1 MSPAA
6 DAFDLVTRNSEE
18 VVTPEDLRELLDRD
32 EPRAYIGFEPSGT
45 AHVGWMITANKVRDL
60 VDAGFD
66 VSILLA
72 DWHAYIND
80 KLGGDMDRI
89 RSCGKYMEDVFEAL
103 GVGSDEVTYVYASDY
118 VDDDAYWETVIRVA
132 KASTLNRVK
141 RSMSIMGR
149 KAEDAEVDFSKT
161 LYPVM
166 QVADIF
172 YNEWDLA
179 LGGLD
184 QRHAHMLAR
193 DVADK
198 LDWDKP
204 VALHTPLLPG
214 LGEDGARMDPA
225 ESKMSKSDPGSG
237 LFLHDTREEVEEKIQ
252 GAYCPQ
258 GEVEGNP
265 LLLTAKHV
273 VFPRVDELVVERPDE
288 YGGDVRFASYDELAE
303 AFEDGLHPADLKP
316 AVAEAVNDVLDDVR
330 DHFEANPE
338 SLQRLEAIRAGLD

>member
-1 MSPAA
+1 MSAPDPAE
-6 DAFDLVTRNSEE
+6 LVSRNAEE
-18 VVTPEDLRELLDRD
+18 VVTEEDLDDLLARDDR
-32 EPRAYIGFEPSGT
+32 RAYIGFEPSGT

-89 RSCGKYMEDVFEAL
+89 RDCGRYMEDVFEAL
-103 GVGSDEVTYVYASDY
+103 GVGPDEVDYVYASDY
-118 VDDDAYWETVIRVA
+118 VDDDEYWETVIRVA
-132 KASTLNRVK
+132 KASTLNRIK

-149 KAEDAEVDFSKT
+149 KAEDADVDFSKT

-172 YNEWDLA
+172 YNDWDLA
-179 LGGLD
+179 LGGMD

-193 DVADK
+193 DVADS

-204 VALHTPLLPG
+204 VALHTPLLPS
-214 LGEDGARMDPA
+214 LTQEGARMDPA

-237 LFLHDTREEVEEKIQ
+237 IFLHDTRETIRDKLEA
-252 GAYCPQ
+252 AYCPQ

-265 LLLTAKHV
+265 VLLLAKHV
-273 VFPRVDELVVERPDE
+273 VFPRLDTLEVTRPDE
-288 YGGDVRFASYDELAE
+288 YGGDLSFASYGELAE

-316 AVAEAVNDVLDDVR
+316 AVAEAVNEVLDDVR

-338 SLQRLEAIRAGLD
+338 SLERLEAIRDELD